1 MAVKPGPSAV
11 KNKRR
16 TLGPTPGK
24 APVAPRP
31 VILKTSEK
39 WELFLEGVVTLGLML
54 LLEFAV
60 VVLINQAISSNR
72 GLNDGI
78 YQIKNALTIGPWHIW
93 SWQWIF
99 ITILMLINVWVI
111 YWRLHRR
118 YRQMQM
124 RHIIAELH
132 YIADGHLDHRINL
145 KVGGYLNHVI
155 ASINALVDS
164 TVNSMAEERKI
175 EVSKDE
181 LITNVSHDIRTP
193 LTSIIGYLGLIENKQ
208 YRDEAD
214 LLRYNHIAYQK
225 TKQMKELVEDLFE
238 FTKVQQTHAEL
249 QLQRFDLV
257 SMLEQLSADFELE
270 AQKRQMFIEVAVVQR
285 PIIMRADTGKLVRVF
300 SNLIT
305 NAFKYGKGATRIML
319 SAHIEQDNVVVN
331 VTNDGAPIPEAD
343 LQSIFERFY
352 RVDGSRSA
360 STGGSGLGLA
370 IAKSIVVLHGGEIY
384 ATSNPDETAFI
395 IILPLDVTAKRTDL
409 VKASSLTA
417 PAGDQARS

>member
-1 MAVKPGPSAV
+1 MAAK
-11 KNKRR
+11 
-16 TLGPTPGK
+16 K
-24 APVAPRP
+24 APSRHDASASSSARITVDAVENPVREPSP

-39 WELFLEGVVTLGLML
+39 WELFLEGVVTLGLLL
-54 LLEFAV
+54 LLEFAI
-60 VVLINQAISSNR
+60 VVLINQAISNNR

-78 YQIKNALTIGPWHIW
+78 YQIKTALTIGPWHIW
-93 SWQWIF
+93 SWEWIF
-99 ITILMLINVWVI
+99 ITIMFIINVWVI

-208 YRDEAD
+208 YQDEAD
-214 LLRYNHIAYQK
+214 LLHYNHIAYQK

-249 QLQRFDLV
+249 QLQQFDLI

-285 PIIMRADTGKLVRVF
+285 PIIMRADSGKLVRVF

-305 NAFKYGKGATRIML
+305 NAFKYGKGATRITL

-331 VTNDGAPIPEAD
+331 VSNDGQPIPKQD
-343 LQSIFERFY
+343 LQNIFERFY

-384 ATSNPDETAFI
+384 ATSNQAETAFI
-395 IILPLDVTAKRTDL
+395 IILPLDVTAKRQDL
-409 VKASSLTA
+409 VKIEPTK
-417 PAGDQARS
+417 